1 MLVLVYFQRNSEG
14 VFDFME
20 KGEEDHIIR
29 LNRKFVDT
37 MTRCQFC
44 DSSFWMTWLA
54 LLNRFPSSVGQN
66 IISSLQF
73 YKSDFGI
80 HHAIRMQI
88 DSSNWSRKKSLQ
100 LCGGVGALFEY
111 WINVQSIILALI
123 RAQSIYIRYI
133 KEWRPAGVVNVIV
146 SRRPSARQSAGCDQ
160 YARKCDRRTKYCNYR
175 FHCNKNNLDTTK
187 FIRSKMERNTS
198 AAIVVKRKTL
208 YSLV

>member
-29 LNRKFVDT
+29 LNWKFVDT

-88 DSSNWSRKKSLQ
+88 DSSNWSRKKV
-100 LCGGVGALFEY
+100 CNCVAALAHCLNTELMCNQSFRLWFEP
-111 WINVQSIILALI
+111 S
-123 RAQSIYIRYI
+123 RYI
-133 KEWRPAGVVNVIV
+133 FDI
-146 SRRPSARQSAGCDQ
+146 
-160 YARKCDRRTKYCNYR
+160 
-175 FHCNKNNLDTTK
+175 
-187 FIRSKMERNTS
+187 
-198 AAIVVKRKTL
+198 
-208 YSLV
+208 